1 MWMLIFLK
9 TEYIFLNGLQ
19 ASFTIVVPFFAT
31 ATMEREVFEGSVATA
46 NVDAKLLSGLQGMP
60 HIVTVDLHTMQ
71 NQFFFHGCTLFF
83 FSFVFFVFC
92 FFYFEYFF

>member
-1 MWMLIFLK
+1 M
-9 TEYIFLNGLQ
+9 
-19 ASFTIVVPFFAT
+19 VPFFAT

-83 FSFVFFVFC
+83 SFVFFVFC
-92 FFYFEYFF
+92 FFFLFRIFFLKKVVFPSKNSCDFLFVAIFQI